1 VNLIHLSSEP
11 TPFKHY
17 LASSFYSAREDRGYM
32 DLDSLLLRP
41 DNPDLIIFLE
51 LYEELGLYWATRKGI
66 KAYDRFKKGKI
77 HPLGRISM
85 ASPRFL
91 DL

>member
-1 VNLIHLSSEP
+1 
-11 TPFKHY
+11 
-17 LASSFYSAREDRGYM
+17 M